1 MGEGRDSRR
10 GKGDLLS
17 GNEFPSVYTLYS
29 AVTIIFHSA
38 NSTPR
43 LAFSFLHEKIKYQL
57 ILPGGALIGRSFQ

>member
-1 MGEGRDSRR
+1 MGGE

-17 GNEFPSVYTLYS
+17 GNEFPSVHILYTLYS

-43 LAFSFLHEKIKYQL
+43 LAFSFLREKIKYQL
-57 ILPGGALIGRSFQ
+57 ILPGGALIG